1 MFVRP
6 ELITVDHLSGT
17 PRKAPVTLS
26 TNLRLGWKGL
36 SGTNTLAY
44 YKHSLIVVV
53 KSFITLTPGCLLHNS
68 PNSWSLGKCNDPYY

>member
-6 ELITVDHLSGT
+6 ELITVEHLSGT
-17 PRKAPVTLS
+17 L
-26 TNLRLGWKGL
+26 LLGRLLPGWKGL

-44 YKHSLIVVV
+44 YKHSLIGVV

-68 PNSWSLGKCNDPYY
+68 PNSWSLGKCDDPYY